1 MSKFQIFRAG
11 TRTDHNG
18 NTVTITDADVA
29 QAAAAYDPELN
40 QAPIVIGHPADN
52 APAYGWVAGLS
63 ADGGVLSADFAQVDD
78 GFKELVNAGR
88 YKKVSASFYPPA
100 HPANPKP
107 GVWYLRHLG
116 FLGAAAP
123 AVKGLQ
129 PINFCADT
137 EGIVEFSETAHRR
150 EAKLFRRLREWLI
163 AKFGLDEADKV
174 IADWEIADIEEAA
187 RWRDAPDA
195 VPAFADPINPEPS
208 DEPTQENLMTTEEQL
223 AAEKA
228 AREKAEADAATA
240 RAELKKLQ
248 DEQEQSLRDAAHE
261 ANADFAESLV
271 QSGHLKPADKDL
283 VVQVLDFA
291 EYPEHTTADF
301 GEGEAKKPLAAA
313 LRDFLQAVLP
323 QQFPGGEVAKQSG
336 KPDGAV
342 SFAEYADAAEV
353 DLHQRAS
360 ALAAKEGISFEQAV
374 IRCMK

>member
-1 MSKFQIFRAG
+1 MSKFQIFKAG

-18 NTVTITDADVA
+18 NTVTITEADVA

-63 ADGGVLSADFAQVDD
+63 AEGGVLSADFAQVDD
-78 GFKELVNAGR
+78 GLKELVRAGR
-88 YKKVSASFYPPA
+88 YKKVSASFYPPT

-137 EGIVEFSETAHRR
+137 AGIVEFSEVFQP
-150 EAKLFRRLREWLI
+150 EAEAAGLLRRLLRL
-163 AKFGLDEADKV
+163 FGVRDFAES
-174 IADWEIADIEEAA
+174 
-187 RWRDAPDA
+187 DAPPDLL
-195 VPAFADPINPEPS
+195 PETPPDPPQPPEDKES
-208 DEPTQENLMTTEEQL
+208 SMTITPEQL

-228 AREKAEADAATA
+228 AREQAEAAAA
-240 RAELKKLQ
+240 QAKAELKKLQ
-248 DEQEQSLRDAAHE
+248 DEQEQALRDAAHE
-261 ANADFAESLV
+261 ANADFAEGLV
-271 QSGHLKPADKDL
+271 QSGHLKPADKEL

-301 GEGEAKKPLAAA
+301 GEGEAKKPLATA
-313 LRDFLQAVLP
+313 LRDFLKSVLP
-323 QQFPGGEVAKQSG
+323 QQFPGGEVAKPSG
-336 KPDGAV
+336 KSAGAV
-342 SFAEYADAAEV
+342 SFAEGMTH
-353 DLHQRAS
+353 HQRAV
-360 ALAAKEGISFEQAV
+360 ALMQAEGIDYATAARRTAQP
-374 IRCMK
+374 

>member
-18 NTVTITDADVA
+18 NTVTITEADVA
-29 QAAAAYDPELN
+29 RAAAAYDPELN

-150 EAKLFRRLREWLI
+150 EAKLFRRLREWMI

-208 DEPTQENLMTTEEQL
+208 DEPTQENPMTTEEQL

-228 AREKAEADAATA
+228 AREKAEADTATA

-301 GEGEAKKPLAAA
+301 GEGAAKKPLATA

-336 KPDGAV
+336 KPAGAV
-342 SFAEYADAAEV
+342 SFAEGMTH
-353 DLHQRAS
+353 HQRAV
-360 ALAAKEGISFEQAV
+360 ALMQAGGIDYETAARRTAQS
-374 IRCMK
+374 

>member
-18 NTVTITDADVA
+18 NTVTITEADVA

-129 PINFCADT
+129 PVNFCADT
-137 EGIVEFSETAHRR
+137 EGIVEFSEAAHRR
-150 EAKLFRRLREWLI
+150 EARLFRRLREWLI
-163 AKFGLDEADKV
+163 AKFGLEEADQV
-174 IADWEIADIEEAA
+174 IADWEIADIEDAA
-187 RWRDAPDA
+187 RRHDTPDPA
-195 VPAFADPINPEPS
+195 PAFADPINPDPKPES
-208 DEPTQENLMTTEEQL
+208 DEPTKETDMATQEQL
-223 AAEKA
+223 DAEKKAREAAE
-228 AREKAEADAATA
+228 ARAATA
-240 RAELKKLQ
+240 EAELKKLQ
-248 DEQEQSLRDAAHE
+248 DEQAKDLRDGAHQ
-261 ANADFAESLV
+261 ANADFAEDLV
-271 QSGHLKPADKDL
+271 RSGCLKPADKNL

-313 LRDFLQAVLP
+313 LRDFLKAVLP
-323 QQFPGGEVAKQSG
+323 RQLPSGVAATAAA
-336 KPDGAV
+336 KPVSAV
-342 SFAEYADAAEV
+342 SFAEGMTHHE
-353 DLHQRAS
+353 RAV
-360 ALAAKEGISFEQAV
+360 ALMQAEGIDYETAARRTAQA
-374 IRCMK
+374 

>member
-1 MSKFQIFRAG
+1 MSKFQIFKAG

-18 NTVTITDADVA
+18 NTVTITEADVA
-29 QAAAAYDPELN
+29 QAAAAYDPERN

-78 GFKELVNAGR
+78 GLKELVRAGR

-137 EGIVEFSETAHRR
+137 AGIVEFSEVFQP
-150 EAKLFRRLREWLI
+150 EAEAVGLLRRLLRL
-163 AKFGLDEADKV
+163 FGVRDFAEADET
-174 IADWEIADIEEAA
+174 DRLPETT
-187 RWRDAPDA
+187 P
-195 VPAFADPINPEPS
+195 PNPPQPEDKESP
-208 DEPTQENLMTTEEQL
+208 MTITPEQL

-228 AREKAEADAATA
+228 AREQAEAAAA
-240 RAELKKLQ
+240 QAKAELKKLQ
-248 DEQEQSLRDAAHE
+248 DEQEQALRDAAHE

-301 GEGEAKKPLAAA
+301 GEGEAKKPLATA
-313 LRDFLQAVLP
+313 LRDFFKAVLP

-336 KPDGAV
+336 KPAGAV
-342 SFAEYADAAEV
+342 SFTEGMTH
-353 DLHQRAS
+353 HQRAV
-360 ALAAKEGISFEQAV
+360 ALMQAEGIDYATAARRTAQA
-374 IRCMK
+374 